1 MTQAL
6 DDHGQ
11 PVIRGYNHT
20 SNKLKALLALRGI
33 LEGVTSDQKLND
45 TELLF
50 LDMWLKTDEDMKNDG
65 DFLDL
70 RDIIEDIL
78 EDGIIE
84 AEELKELQA
93 AMQDVIDYGYKDI
106 FNAEAMINQ
115 LLGFL
120 QGITSDD
127 SLHDK
132 EILKLKDLLEQNED
146 VISRWPGDII
156 YRRLESILEDGVIDD
171 EERSDLLTMLKGIC
185 GQQFTDTGDAE
196 CASTDFFANDVTIT
210 CVQDKTICFTGKF
223 MAGTRKTL
231 EDKAKQHGAIIKKG
245 VVKELDYLVIGSMA
259 SRDWKFTSHG
269 RKIEAAITNQRLGV
283 PSKIIKEETWANF
296 IGQ

>member
-6 DDHGQ
+6 DNHGQ
-11 PVIRGYNHT
+11 PMIRGYNHT
-20 SNKLKALLALRGI
+20 NNKLKALLALRGI
-33 LEGVTSDQKLND
+33 LEGVTSDQKLNE

-50 LDMWLKTDEDMKNDG
+50 LDMWLKTDDGTKGDG

-78 EDGIIE
+78 EDGVIE
-84 AEELKELQA
+84 PEELEDLQA
-93 AMQDVIDYGYKDI
+93 AMQDVIDYGYKDF
-106 FNAEAMINQ
+106 FNSEAIINQ

-132 EILKLKDLLEQNED
+132 EIIKLKEILENND
-146 VISRWPGDII
+146 DIIGRWPGDII
-156 YRRLESILEDGVIDD
+156 YRRLTTILEDGVIDE
-171 EERSDLLTMLKGIC
+171 EERADLLSMLKGIC

-196 CASTDFFANDVTIT
+196 CASTDFFADDIIIDNLHN
-210 CVQDKTICFTGKF
+210 KTVCFTGKF
-223 MAGTRKTL
+223 IAGTRKTL
-231 EDKAKQHGAIIKKG
+231 EATAKNHGAIIKKG
-245 VVKELDYLVIGSMA
+245 VVQNLDYLVIGSMI

-269 RKIEAAITNQRLGV
+269 RKIEAAIANQSLGF
-283 PSKIIKEETWANF
+283 PSQIIKEETWTNF
-296 IGQ
+296 ID